1 MKLKKL
7 YIVLLLII
15 ALGVSGAL
23 WYMNDTRQEKA
34 MIKEI
39 MPEAG
44 NIKAIDGAL
53 DNPIIKENFPAIE
66 KVYSIDNKPSAFIAT
81 STGYEGLI
89 KMLIVINSKE
99 EKVAGVR
106 VLVQGDTPLYA
117 GPIEE
122 PWFINRFKDKGLSE
136 YFNKVVL
143 DPEKPNDIVQV
154 TGASLSSQ
162 VAINNVNSALGA
174 WNYLVANNT
183 KDPVDNFISQE
194 MWHKDENS
202 FEIVWPDDNSVRI
215 YIDDVEEFDK
225 VSTETILAKTNGV
238 RENIKATGVLLFD
251 ILKKHDID
259 INAYEALG
267 ITGRDNYY
275 SMISKD
281 IIENRDIILANI
293 VNDEEIPKEE
303 KPVRVVIPDE
313 MGPYWV
319 KNVSKVELYTHIS
332 PKIIQNVYI
341 FRPFVKD
348 IEPYYYEYYGSQDES
363 YLVGNMLRKFGEV
376 DLNGFFTMVASDG
389 LIKNETISM
398 VRDRYY
404 IKTAGDNAPMNIS
417 PGFKLGYNVK
427 EMTSFSTTTDAV
439 IFPKIMLKV
448 IDNEDLPQGTAIRLV
463 ETLEEALM
471 DVDGVNKLTIVDIN
485 DKETVITANQLENAY
500 LIPKETGADILID
513 NNIIENVLKIYKAQS

>member
-1 MKLKKL
+1 MKRNRI

-15 ALGVSGAL
+15 VVVVSGAL
-23 WYMNDTRQEKA
+23 WYMNDTRKEMA

-39 MPEAG
+39 FPQAG
-44 NIKAIDGAL
+44 KIKVIDGAL
-53 DNPIIKENFPAIE
+53 DNPVIKESFPAVE
-66 KVYSIDNKPSAFIAT
+66 KVFSIDNKPSAFIVS
-81 STGYEGLI
+81 STGYEGII
-89 KMLIVINSKE
+89 KMLVVINSEE
-99 EKVAGVR
+99 EKIAGVK

-122 PWFINRFKDKGLSE
+122 SWFTDRFKEQGLVD
-136 YFNKVVL
+136 YFERVVL
-143 DPEKPNDIVQV
+143 DPQKPTDIVQV
-154 TGASLSSQ
+154 TGASLTSQ
-162 VAINNVNSALGA
+162 VAVNNVNSAMGA
-174 WNYLVANNT
+174 WNYLVANIE
-183 KDPVDNFISQE
+183 KESVDNFISQE
-194 MWHKDENS
+194 MWQKDENS
-202 FEIVWPDDNSVRI
+202 FEIAWPEDKSIRI
-215 YIDDVEEFDK
+215 TIDDLADFTA

-238 RENIKATGVLLFD
+238 RENIKATGVLLKD
-251 ILKKHDID
+251 ILKKNNID

-293 VNDEEIPKEE
+293 VDGEEIPREE

-319 KNVSKVELYTHIS
+319 KCVTKVELYTHVS
-332 PKIIQNVYI
+332 PKNIQNVYI
-341 FRPFVKD
+341 FKPLVKS

-363 YLVGNMLRKFGEV
+363 YLVGAILNKFGDV
-376 DLNGFFTMVASDG
+376 DKNGFFTMVASDG

-404 IKTAGDNAPMNIS
+404 IKTAGENAPMNIS

-427 EMTSFSTTTDAV
+427 EMTSFSTTTDAG
-439 IFPKIMLKV
+439 IFPEIMIKI
-448 IDNEDLPQGTAIRLV
+448 IDNTDLTQGTGISLR

-471 DVDGVNKLTIVDIN
+471 EIDGISKLIITDTSN
-485 DKETVITANQLENAY
+485 KETMINANQLEDTY
-500 LIPKETGADILID
+500 LIPREDGADILIGD
-513 NNIIENVLKIYKAQS
+513 NLIENVLKISKP